1 MAAISPAGEHCC
13 GLWGVH
19 DADRMRLE
27 INLADANFM
36 SMLEAINLHYNES
49 DCVHCRAMKRR
60 RIRGLPHFCDFPRM
74 LETTTAPADGA
85 KHPARVVAC
94 RMPTLFWPWGNYA
107 EELTNGESL
116 RPKVFVCPSIGP
128 LVALFSMPPVLTV
141 IVRAE
146 GISKSSAGES
156 RRQPR
161 AATVPKRAHT
171 LRVGRTFS
179 PVIPWQ
185 RVSRTA
191 CLQVGVNSAKS
202 YLKGFKY

>member
-1 MAAISPAGEHCC
+1 MGN
-13 GLWGVH
+13 
-19 DADRMRLE
+19 ADRMRLG
-27 INLADANFM
+27 INSADADFL
-36 SMLEAINLHYNES
+36 STLEAFNLHYNES
-49 DCVHCRAMKRR
+49 DSVHCRAVRRR
-60 RIRGLPHFCDFPRM
+60 RIRGLPHFCDSPRT
-74 LETTTAPADGA
+74 LETATVPADGA
-85 KHPARVVAC
+85 KHPARVVSC
-94 RMPTLFWPWGNYA
+94 RVPTLFCPRGNYA
-107 EELTNGESL
+107 AELTNGESL

-128 LVALFSMPPVLTV
+128 LVALFSMPSVLTV

-146 GISKSSAGES
+146 EISKSSAGES

-171 LRVGRTFS
+171 LRAGRTFS